1 MPECL
6 QPGCPA
12 NSFETIP
19 KPPVENLG
27 ESASGSLGTLS
38 RNALLPIVRIRST
51 VSRRVK
57 KFRDFPVD
65 SGDRARESAKLG
77 AALGVK
83 LFAKMVG
90 GNKPRFPSPN
100 NLHQTPLRSEERRVG
115 KECVGT
121 CRSRWWRDN

>member
-19 KPPVENLG
+19 KHPVENLG

-51 VSRRVK
+51 VSRSVK

-83 LFAKMVG
+83 LFAK
-90 GNKPRFPSPN
+90 
-100 NLHQTPLRSEERRVG
+100 RSEEHTSELQSLMRISYAVCCLN
-115 KECVGT
+115 KTQTQINTTFGT
-121 CRSRWWRDN
+121 HIICPNKH

>member
-77 AALGVK
+77 EDLGVK
-83 LFAKMVG
+83 LFAKMEIECASC
-90 GNKPRFPSPN
+90 R
-100 NLHQTPLRSEERRVG
+100 ERG
-115 KECVGT
+115 
-121 CRSRWWRDN
+121 CRYV

>member
-83 LFAKMVG
+83 LFATMVG
-90 GNKPRFPSPN
+90 GNKPRF
-100 NLHQTPLRSEERRVG
+100 RSEERRVG
-115 KECVGT
+115 KEGVSKCE
-121 CRSRWWRDN
+121 SRGCRDNKKKK